1 MKQIPGC
8 RFLLLICGIV
18 LLLLLPAE
26 CGAGVR
32 SGMKLCADAL
42 IPSLFPVSVLA
53 GCLLQMKPERVAER
67 LSGRWM
73 KILFGLPGSCAVPF
87 SLGLLGGF
95 PLGAQLTAT
104 MYREG
109 SLSRTEAIRLSM
121 ICNNAGPAFLLGAV
135 GGILGG
141 QHYGATL
148 FLIQLLSASLCGM
161 LLLRP
166 DALSLQDRCESQH
179 PVSAF
184 WDALPSAIS
193 ESVTGMLRLTGSVV
207 FFSAV
212 TACVSAI
219 LPLHC
224 LPQAWASIFSGI
236 LEVSAGI
243 ELLRGSILQTAFPV
257 AAFLVGWGGFCVH
270 LQAAGALHAVG
281 LPVKPYLVGKLLH
294 ALISALL
301 AFVFLPMFT
310 KNTPILF
317 WLSLISTGVLIF
329 YAFLKKYHWKTASPV
344 L

>member
-1 MKQIPGC
+1 MKQIQGC
-8 RFLLLICGIV
+8 RFLLPVCGIV
-18 LLLLLPAE
+18 IFLLLPAQ

-32 SGMKLCADAL
+32 SGMKLCAGAL
-42 IPSLFPVSVLA
+42 IPSLFPVSVIA
-53 GCLLQMKPERVAER
+53 GCLLRMKPERAAER

-73 KILFGLPGSCAVPF
+73 KNLFGLSGRCAVPF

-109 SLSRTEAIRLSM
+109 SLSRTDAIRLSM

-141 QHYGATL
+141 QLYGVIL
-148 FLIQLLSASLCGM
+148 FLIQLLSATLCGM
-161 LLLRP
+161 LLRS
-166 DALSLQDRCESQH
+166 DALSLHNRCESQQ
-179 PVSAF
+179 PASSF

-212 TACVSAI
+212 TACVSSI
-219 LPLHC
+219 LPLHF
-224 LPQAWASIFSGI
+224 LPQAWTSVFSGV

-243 ELLRGSILQTAFPV
+243 ELLRGIILQAAFPV

-329 YAFLKKYHWKTASPV
+329 YAFLKKYHWKTVTPV